1 MIVRRIVSRVREH
14 LSKPEI
20 SLIVGPRQCGKTTL
34 MRLLQDELSKKGMKT
49 LFFSLDNDGDR
60 PYFESQKSLLDKIK
74 LEVGGEKVY
83 VFIDEIQRK
92 ENAGLFLKG
101 IYDRGLGYKLIVSG
115 SGSLE
120 LKEKIHESLAGRK
133 RGFEMGTGEFF
144 ELVDFR
150 TNYSYEKKIND
161 FFKIDSGIA
170 FNYLNEYLSF
180 GGYPKVVLAETESEK
195 QQVMAEIYE
204 SYLVKDISYLLKIKK
219 MESLTA
225 LVRMLAAQAGGMV
238 NVSELSS
245 TLGLAM
251 DTVNNYLWYL
261 EKTFIVKKVTPFF
274 RNLRKEITK
283 TPIYYFCDLGMRNYA
298 MRKFGKVDVNL
309 VDGHL
314 FENYVYL
321 QLMNLKGEQSS
332 VHYWRTQDKAEVDFV
347 IDQGEVIIPVEVK
360 LSWLES
366 PKVTRSLRSF
376 LDRYKPK
383 KAYVVHLGGLMEE
396 EIGETLVEFI
406 PYYDLG
412 TRIVDVGLK

>member
-1 MIVRRIVSRVREH
+1 M
-14 LSKPEI
+14 
-20 SLIVGPRQCGKTTL
+20 
-34 MRLLQDELSKKGMKT
+34 
-49 LFFSLDNDGDR
+49 
-60 PYFESQKSLLDKIK
+60 
-74 LEVGGEKVY
+74 
-83 VFIDEIQRK
+83 
-92 ENAGLFLKG
+92 
-101 IYDRGLGYKLIVSG
+101 
-115 SGSLE
+115 
-120 LKEKIHESLAGRK
+120 
-133 RGFEMGTGEFF
+133 
-144 ELVDFR
+144 
-150 TNYSYEKKIND
+150 
-161 FFKIDSGIA
+161 
-170 FNYLNEYLSF
+170 
-180 GGYPKVVLAETESEK
+180 
-195 QQVMAEIYE
+195 
-204 SYLVKDISYLLKIKK
+204 LKIKK